1 MRALVVAMEAWIGE
15 GGEPPASVY
24 PGLEGGTLV
33 EPDALDLPRMAG
45 TVPEPVVNALRVMDH
60 ASTPPEPGEAYP
72 VLVPATDADG
82 IDLGGIRQPHV
93 AAPLGTYL
101 GWNLRDEGFAPG
113 ELWELCSLTGS
124 FIPFPE
130 TEGEADGRRPVAA
143 RYDGSDGYA
152 EAVRRAAEE
161 LAGRG
166 LMRPDDVGLVVDAA
180 PAFPNAAE

>member
-1 MRALVVAMEAWIGE
+1 MRALVVAMEAWVGE
-15 GGEPPASVY
+15 GAEPPASVY
-24 PGLEGGTLV
+24 PGLAGGTLV
-33 EPDALDLPRMAG
+33 EPGALELPRIGGAA
-45 TVPEPVVNALRVMDH
+45 PEPVVNVLRVIDH

-82 IDLGGIRQPHV
+82 IDLGGVRQPHV

-113 ELWELCSLTGS
+113 ELCSLTGS

-130 TEGEADGRRPVAA
+130 TAGEADGRRPVEA
-143 RYDGSDGYA
+143 RYDGPDAHA

-161 LAGRG
+161 LAGEG
-166 LMRPDDVGLVVDAA
+166 LMRPEDVGLVVDAA
-180 PAFPNAAE
+180 PAFPDAAE